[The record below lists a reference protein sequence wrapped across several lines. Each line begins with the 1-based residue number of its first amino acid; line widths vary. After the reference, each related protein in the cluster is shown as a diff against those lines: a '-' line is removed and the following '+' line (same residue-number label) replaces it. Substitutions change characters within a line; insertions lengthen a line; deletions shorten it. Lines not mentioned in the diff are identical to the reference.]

1 MRKICKKCGVGND
14 KDALNC
20 CNCGF
25 PLTDDVE
32 VIKAYVKTIPVNE
45 TKPPRSNKY
54 LVTLLCLCSAMI
66 LINLL
71 LGFLMPEYLNENP
84 FESWNLEN
92 KTYSDNSFSFTYPG
106 YDFIFNLYENTVT
119 VRGVTE
125 EIQIQNQS
133 TNQALVDAATIK
145 SPNGEDVI
153 NKTVKDIKVDDQAAK
168 QIKYYNDS
176 AKLYQINTVFVKNNK
191 AYYLSYT
198 GSKDSSK
205 GLDSILNTFKAV

>member
-1 MRKICKKCGVGND
+1 MRKICKKCGLGND

-32 VIKAYVKTIPVNE
+32 VIKAYVKEIPITE

-54 LVTLLCLCSAMI
+54 LLTLLSLCSAMI
-66 LINLL
+66 LINLI
-71 LGFLMPEYLNENP
+71 LGMVVPEYLHENP

-92 KTYSDNSFSFTYPG
+92 KTYDDDSFSFVYPG

-125 EIQIQNQS
+125 EIRIQNQT
-133 TNQALVDAATIK
+133 TNQSLVDAAATK
-145 SPNGEDVI
+145 SPTSSDAV
-153 NKTVKDIKVDDQAAK
+153 NKTVKNITVDGQAAK
-168 QIKYYNDS
+168 EISYFNDS
-176 AKLYQINTVFVKNNK
+176 SDLYQINVVFLKNNK
-191 AYYLSYT
+191 SYYLSYV
-198 GSKDSSK
+198 GSNSASK
-205 GLDSILNTFKAV
+205 GLNSIVTTFKAK